1 MDTRALVAVNVSD
14 PLRAGVQ
21 GVTRGIARA
30 RDAALAVTGPAA
42 TSPERYS
49 QAAVGILEA
58 RRQVQASAQVVRA
71 ADRMLGSLLDVFA

>member
-21 GVTRGIARA
+21 GIERGIARA
-30 RDAALAVTGPAA
+30 RNAAQAVARPAA
-42 TSPERYS
+42 ASPERYS
-49 QAAVGILEA
+49 EAAVGILEA
-58 RRQVQASAQVVRA
+58 RQQVQASARVVRS

>member
-14 PLRAGVQ
+14 PLRAGAQ
-21 GVTRGIARA
+21 GVGRGIARA
-30 RDAALAVTGPAA
+30 RDAALAVARPAA

-49 QAAVGILEA
+49 EAAVGILEA
-58 RRQVQASAQVVRA
+58 RQQVQASARVIRT